1 MRQNAAAGSERVG
14 FDIRGENCYQENPEG
29 RWSANTAHTTLHG
42 VHIGYHDGLPGCLK
56 ISNFVI
62 WKNWD
67 YGVFGF
73 PKSRVIVQDT
83 VVADSYIGNEIHIFS
98 DNYALSRINTIP
110 ILSFR

>member
-1 MRQNAAAGSERVG
+1 M
-14 FDIRGENCYQENPEG
+14 
-29 RWSANTAHTTLHG
+29 
-42 VHIGYHDGLPGCLK
+42 HIGYDDGLPGCLK
-56 ISNFVI
+56 IANFVI

-83 VVADSYIGNEIHIFS
+83 VVADSYIGNEIH
-98 DNYALSRINTIP
+98 NYALSPINTIP

>member
-1 MRQNAAAGSERVG
+1 M
-14 FDIRGENCYQENPEG
+14 
-29 RWSANTAHTTLHG
+29 
-42 VHIGYHDGLPGCLK
+42 
-56 ISNFVI
+56 I

-83 VVADSYIGNEIHIFS
+83 VVADSYIGNEIHIFR